1 MRVKFRSR
9 LLTALNLLPSIATL
23 ASVQKPSVRQS
34 STNRAQTSRMARPLS
49 LRKSAIVLWPG
60 ARELQQNRWIMRR
73 PARDLG
79 IDAVETEPPEIQ
91 LIDKHVDHPNRVLLT
106 NPILQAFRQ

>member
-1 MRVKFRSR
+1 
-9 LLTALNLLPSIATL
+9 
-23 ASVQKPSVRQS
+23 
-34 STNRAQTSRMARPLS
+34 MARPLS

-79 IDAVETEPPEIQ
+79 INAIETEPAEIQ
-91 LIDKHVDHPNRVLLT
+91 LIDTHVDYPNQVLLT
-106 NPILQAFRQ
+106 DQILQAFRQ